1 MPEHLISPKSFE
13 IVQSTIERRVGR
25 MKNKLMWFYYCW
37 NSIMNLKYNPIGYV
51 RDTSVQMY
59 LMIVLSILWTCT
71 FCGLIAGWMN
81 AIPLVYGHIAFIF
94 SAFLTYSI
102 FEDAARDGREWFLKW
117 DREYTLSK
125 AFRNKD
131 RTKNACKW
139 DLEIEA

>member
-1 MPEHLISPKSFE
+1 
-13 IVQSTIERRVGR
+13 

-37 NSIMNLKYNPIGYV
+37 DSIMSLKYNPIGYI

-59 LMIVLSILWTCT
+59 LMIVLSILWTAT

-81 AIPLVYGHIAFIF
+81 VIPLVYGHIAFIF

-117 DREYTLSK
+117 DRDYTLSK

-131 RTKNACKW
+131 RTKNACRW
-139 DLEIEA
+139 DLDIEA